1 MYVPAVTLSTEA
13 DHKLLEQ
20 FQTEFKRTT
29 KWNQYRSEMTK
40 QTKANNLKYLIDPT
54 FNIVNRYLFCH
65 LKMNRPSFSK
75 HYTSSVEIKDFNVL
89 TEQIHFSDVPI
100 KDKEET

>member
-29 KWNQYRSEMTK
+29 KWNQYRSEITK
-40 QTKANNLKYLIDPT
+40 QTKANNLKYLINPT
-54 FNIVNRYLFCH
+54 FNIVNRLFCH

-75 HYTSSVEIKDFNVL
+75 HYTPRVEIKDFNVL
-89 TEQIHFSDVPI
+89 TERRHFFDVPI
-100 KDKEET
+100 KNKEGT